1 MWAAAP
7 QNEDAESEAPCP
19 DGLSSAEQEERGQS
33 KMSSKSQEATSEG
46 AVPDAAGCGTPKEFD
61 VVRDIDGTPPDVADG
76 RDGC

>member
-1 MWAAAP
+1 
-7 QNEDAESEAPCP
+7 
-19 DGLSSAEQEERGQS
+19 
-33 KMSSKSQEATSEG
+33 MSSKSQEATSEG